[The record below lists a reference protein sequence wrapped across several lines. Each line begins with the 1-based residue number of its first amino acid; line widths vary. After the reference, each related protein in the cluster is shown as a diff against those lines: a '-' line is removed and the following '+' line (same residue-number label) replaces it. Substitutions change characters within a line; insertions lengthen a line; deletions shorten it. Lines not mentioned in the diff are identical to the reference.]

1 MGSKRKMEEFED
13 DRKNWKI
20 FFDMESSQGRIR
32 RDSTIQV
39 IFTINRKEYYY
50 LTEKDI
56 EKLKQDLKD
65 LGKFR
70 IIKQGREFLE
80 K

>member
-1 MGSKRKMEEFED
+1 MKERKFEEFQTD
-13 DRKNWKI
+13 DGKWNVG
-20 FFDMESSQGRIR
+20 FDLENENHQRGEITISVRFVLNHNER
-32 RDSTIQV
+32 R
-39 IFTINRKEYYY
+39 Y
-50 LTEKDI
+50 LYSEEI

-70 IIKQGREFLE
+70 IIKQGKEFLE

>member
-1 MGSKRKMEEFED
+1 MLENRKTEEFED
-13 DRKNWKI
+13 DRRNWKI
-20 FFDMESSQGRIR
+20 YFDLEDEGKIR
-32 RDSTIQV
+32 GERNVFVSFILNNDEKR
-39 IFTINRKEYYY
+39 F
-50 LTEKDI
+50 LTEKDL
-56 EKLKQDLKD
+56 EKLKRDLKD

>member
-1 MGSKRKMEEFED
+1 MAEERKEKEFED
-13 DRKNWKI
+13 DRKKWKI
-20 FFDMESSQGRIR
+20 YFDIGDPS
-32 RDSTIQV
+32 
-39 IFTINRKEYYY
+39 NRGPSCIDVRFGKSKT
-50 LTEKDI
+50 LTEADI
-56 EKLKQDLKD
+56 QKLKQDLKD